1 MYLVKYIVLIQV
13 DSKVSFAFQIMGD
26 RVFLFKDSHEVL
38 RMFLSLV
45 FYTKIVNT

>member
-13 DSKVSFAFQIMGD
+13 DSNVLFAFPIIGD

-38 RMFLSLV
+38 SMFISLV
-45 FYTKIVNT
+45 FYAKIVNA